1 MVVHY
6 NFYDEITYMEP
17 SAPVPYQLEYFDRQS
32 IKEIRNMVLQG
43 AYHDPNTV
51 SEHLLFLEHLV
62 DRLQQIVANEQSA
75 GVSTLM
81 LKDNITE
88 IKSLRAI
95 LHSILENFSS
105 AS

>member
-32 IKEIRNMVLQG
+32 IKEIRSMILQG
-43 AYHDPNTV
+43 AYHNQNTV

-62 DRLQQIVANEQSA
+62 DKLQQIIANEQSA

-81 LKDNITE
+81 LKDNIIE
-88 IKSLRAI
+88 IKSLREI
-95 LHSILENFSS
+95 LNSIRENFSR